1 MTDIQKWMLIV
12 CFGAYV
18 GMIIGDIIVIIKC
31 SIEKHKEKKRKRKT
45 PTLSDRK

>member
-1 MTDIQKWMLIV
+1 MTNIQEIMLAI

-45 PTLSDRK
+45 PTLTDRK

>member
-31 SIEKHKEKKRKRKT
+31 SIEKHKEKKRKRKAS
-45 PTLSDRK
+45 TLTDKK